1 MLTDRMTLKEIVAE
15 VKRDNEFISDAS
27 NREVER
33 NYNAYHVK
41 LKMLKKMHPEYNYY
55 VLGVKKIK
63 CPKSQNVYY
72 MIMGYNLPNKE
83 FIIQKIGIMTD
94 RNGKRQLVTASYDD
108 ILGEQVY
115 IYSSHLLSRYRERYL
130 KNESIDFDELVKKFI
145 FDSKNGMLTSRIQ
158 WNFKRKSNP
167 DEKTA
172 AEITQIG
179 CNLGVVDE
187 SGKVIFKTFV
197 SSDMLKDNQQ
207 FDIEVGD
214 SYFRMLNLFDQELI
228 QESFSYFGH

>member
-1 MLTDRMTLKEIVAE
+1 MLTDRMTTKEIVAE
-15 VKRDNEFISDAS
+15 IKRDNNFISDAS

-33 NYNAYHVK
+33 NYNAYHAK

-108 ILGEQVY
+108 ILGERVY

-187 SGKVIFKTFV
+187 SGTVIFKTFV